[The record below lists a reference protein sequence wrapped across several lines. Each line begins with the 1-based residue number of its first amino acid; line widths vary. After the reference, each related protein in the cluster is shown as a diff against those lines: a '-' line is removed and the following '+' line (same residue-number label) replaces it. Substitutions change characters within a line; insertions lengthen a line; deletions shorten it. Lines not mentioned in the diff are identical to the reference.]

1 MLLHFKLVKNLY
13 WRETLVMKNEETIG
27 GTFLSRRAN
36 KYMLFRL
43 DKDKRIIRFIKNARF

>member
-1 MLLHFKLVKNLY
+1 MLLHFKLVKNLH

-36 KYMLFRL
+36 KYMLFRS

>member
-1 MLLHFKLVKNLY
+1 MLLHFKLVKNLH
-13 WRETLVMKNEETIG
+13 WRETLTMKNEETIG

-43 DKDKRIIRFIKNARF
+43 DKDKRIIRLIKNARF

>member
-1 MLLHFKLVKNLY
+1 MLLHFKLVKNLH

-36 KYMLFRL
+36 KYKLFRS